1 MPVRGPCV
9 RTPRLELRRVSC
21 RQRGG
26 WRTRERADEVRVS
39 HVPHPRFLQ
48 QRGMD
53 LSHVL
58 RVEARQLRPV
68 QPGLEV
74 VDGVK
79 PVVEQQEVQRFRD
92 EVPRVVPVDRKSTR
106 LNSSHGYISYAVF
119 CLKKKKKRN

>member
-1 MPVRGPCV
+1 MPVRGARVP
-9 RTPRLELRRVSC
+9 TPRLELRRVSC

-68 QPGLEV
+68 QPRLEM
-74 VDGVK
+74 VDGVI
-79 PVVEQQEVQRFRD
+79 PVVEQQEVSVFETKFR
-92 EVPRVVPVDRKSTR
+92 EWFQS
-106 LNSSHGYISYAVF
+106 L
-119 CLKKKKKRN
+119 